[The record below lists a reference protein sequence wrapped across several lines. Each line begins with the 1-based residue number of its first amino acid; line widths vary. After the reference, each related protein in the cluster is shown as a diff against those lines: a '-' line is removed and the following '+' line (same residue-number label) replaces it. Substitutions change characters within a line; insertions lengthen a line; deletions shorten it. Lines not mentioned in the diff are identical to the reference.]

1 MDSNELHIV
10 VSDDSDSPI
19 SQWIARQS
27 ELSHEYSHLKKEI
40 RSYEVSLWTLQ
51 DEFITVLKWSDA
63 MNIGR
68 IQNPLLEL
76 STTAASKFTF
86 SIPMYYREEGKLIPN
101 PNWYTVQEGKLIAN
115 MRKIKIIFNKSDE
128 DKDIFE
134 LLINK
139 VSEKHDQGQLTCEVT
154 CEDLAFNEI
163 GRVGY
168 KIELSDKVFEAAYE
182 DWENSTDENKPK
194 DFIQSIDFWCEQIG
208 LPNYYESIE
217 DDHIVERNYHEPR
230 QWYYRVEMNW
240 SSFANGYKR
249 NPHRIYEEAY
259 ATSWDE
265 NLNPK
270 AVENYREKAR
280 PVVASKSNI
289 YNITQTIAKAFE
301 VYCRYEYDYDENY
314 HIVGRTVVFYNNF
327 LYEDESPLG
336 IIYPYSAS
344 KITREIDSADI
355 TSKLYVLDGKTTS
368 GSDEIN
374 FSILNTE
381 ANMLKEDYILDFD
394 YMYRAGAIN
403 EEQYKSLQDFK
414 KAIRALNEELIPL
427 QQNGIAYETF
437 KTEYEGKQTFY
448 ENSIANA
455 TEQIAQNQ
463 ASINAVLIKDGDPE
477 TGLIERGTNNP
488 DYKVV
493 MQDDETGQYYINLSS
508 SQKGIVQD
516 TVGIYRNRNGKTLSG
531 QITTSYY
538 FEQDEYGN
546 PTKIVGP
553 GLEPE
558 ADLENPNATRNNT
571 VYLTYSYKPSL
582 YYERILNVWKAKL
595 AKDTESKEYY
605 DNLLLGYDEDNTH
618 INGLYEIIE
627 ANNARIDEL
636 LNQKKELID
645 DLNHMMGAAMREGYW
660 QPEDYTD
667 YGQAYQMHTV
677 LDENSEFEDDKHIRC
692 AVGWDT
698 TPFDDDESII
708 YKYGVL
714 ENEKVYPCV
723 DLTLLF
729 ADNQGNVQIPQNISE
744 YSFIYNQRFDGTDY
758 TNDLTKVAI
767 WHIDASCK
775 ICFQKITI
783 PNTNIQQIH
792 CMLVLTAAKSL
803 SDTEITNLLD
813 CNKSKPMISKIET
826 QVDNQQ
832 QDVIQLKLSDDSK
845 PILSDMFFQPQNT
858 IALYPRIRFGST
870 MLKTDPQSL
879 KIRFQNILLQDYE
892 DYNIRT
898 RYNKYNESYYFE
910 YYVAIKPETLIKHGT
925 STNGVP
931 SYQGNLDFVYTISNG
946 CTAIYLDALKVSKEN
961 SVPKVSYST
970 TISVLGTEIART
982 LYKRLAQLVIIN
994 DTDLKLENTFGY
1006 ISSLKLNLDD
1016 VTKDTIE
1023 IKNYKNKFEDLFS
1036 SIVASTEAIKANE
1049 LALNS
1054 ALSGRMPL
1062 AEEGLAASLTANS
1075 TAMNNYLDSYFGN
1088 SYLIQYKLTGLFKEA
1103 GQILS
1108 DANKPLNQVRA
1119 LTLENASILGQF
1131 AEDIRAGITPVIS
1144 KQPEK
1149 PLNYKPGD
1157 IWIQTDTNN
1166 KEIARYVAT
1175 SFVGED
1181 DIHTPDENPENDT
1194 RGFVRTY
1201 DGTLASIRGA
1211 HIDMDTVAGILE
1223 LEAGNSINL
1232 KSGGEVDIRANT
1244 NVNILGNKSVN
1255 IGGTRINIASQ
1266 GSLNDEDT
1274 GIYIVSSGMATLT
1287 SRMNTAF
1294 DERTDQANV
1303 INDTLLDT
1311 ASSHVYIKPKE
1322 VNILSGRIKLRGTN
1336 SIDLATNNQGNI
1348 AAIKLSP
1355 QNGVWIGS
1363 NQGIRLFTGGATYA
1377 SGTDEIESIDG
1388 ANVELNATH
1397 LLFGF
1402 SNINSNG
1409 TNASALEMTGEQI
1422 LLAVGSA
1429 IDTIKNQEQNHRT
1442 VDDIGTGLTGMKITK
1457 TSFGLATWND
1467 NTANMILAN
1476 NDGILI
1482 GTKTGNQ
1489 FSSISQD
1496 IKNPSTGES
1505 YVKLSGSGIILSSGA
1520 DLYINTTNFKVDT
1533 TATTTNNIF
1542 YVGNSSAYLAY
1553 SLDNGLTVIGKGT
1566 FTGSNGKFIADGN
1579 HFGLYKLD
1587 GTTGILTVTLDNSNN
1602 AILTSNGSLTI
1613 SSGGNFTVTSGI
1625 TNISSTNF
1633 VVNSAAT
1640 GSAILFKAMNGTSG
1654 ISVDGNGNT
1663 TISGSGVFNGTIY
1676 ATGGTFSGTITANGT
1691 ISGGEISGA
1700 TLTAANVTC
1709 NSLNAGGLVYDGSSL
1724 FLDGAGNFSAISVG
1738 STTMINS
1745 DGLFTGNAY
1754 VSSLTIGTSTIT
1766 PVSVSG
1772 KSQGSASAPS
1782 FSYGFSS
1789 MGSGILLSLR
1799 VGNSNDHVNL
1809 SEYGDVECTGDISC
1823 ASLSCTGFSCR
1834 GAYITNDGDVVA
1846 ADNLK
1851 GVGLVISGT
1860 SATINGKQIAT
1871 IDQIPSSV
1879 NLSDYALKSEAW
1891 LTSDFQISD
1900 YVTSANLTT
1909 ELKPM
1914 KDKLDELDA
1923 AVKALQG
1930 S

>member
-63 MNIGR
+63 MNVGR

-115 MRKIKIIFNKSDE
+115 MRKVKIIFNKSDE
-128 DKDIFE
+128 DEGIFE

-163 GRVGY
+163 GRIGY

-270 AVENYREKAR
+270 TVENYREKAR
-280 PVVASKSNI
+280 PVVVSKSNI

-368 GSDEIN
+368 GLDEIN

-463 ASINAVLIKDGDPE
+463 ASINAILIKDGDPE

-508 SQKGIVQD
+508 SQKGIIQD
-516 TVGIYRNRNGKTLSG
+516 TVEIYRNRNGKTLSG

-558 ADLENPNATRNNT
+558 ADLENPNVTRNNT

-595 AKDTESKEYY
+595 AKDTESKKYY

-636 LNQKKELID
+636 LNQKKDLID

-667 YGQAYQMHTV
+667 YGQAYQMHTI

-758 TNDLTKVAI
+758 INDLTKVAI

-783 PNTNIQQIH
+783 PNTNTQQIH

-845 PILSDMFFQPQNT
+845 SILSNMFFQPQNT

-870 MLKTDPQSL
+870 MLKIDPQSL

-994 DTDLKLENTFGY
+994 DIDLKLENTFGY

-1054 ALSGRMPL
+1054 ALSGQMPL

-1119 LTLENASILGQF
+1119 LTLENAAILGQF

-1266 GSLNDEDT
+1266 GDLNDEDT

-1377 SGTDEIESIDG
+1377 SGTDEIESIAG

-1397 LLFGF
+1397 LLLGYADVED
-1402 SNINSNG
+1402 N
-1409 TNASALEMTGEQI
+1409 TNATAIELTKDKMVF
-1422 LLAVGSA
+1422 AVGS
-1429 IDTIKNQEQNHRT
+1429 T
-1442 VDDIGTGLTGMKITK
+1442 VDSNAEIGAGLTGMKITK
-1457 TSFGLATWND
+1457 DSFGLATWNGS
-1467 NTANMILAN
+1467 TANMILAN

-1520 DLYINTTNFKVDT
+1520 DLYISTTNFKVDT
-1533 TATTTNNIF
+1533 TATTTSNIF

-1553 SLDNGLTVIGKGT
+1553 SLSNGLTVIGKGT

-1602 AILTSNGSLTI
+1602 ATLTSNGALS
-1613 SSGGNFTVTSGI
+1613 I
-1625 TNISSTNF
+1625 T
-1633 VVNSAAT
+1633 T
-1640 GSAILFKAMNGTSG
+1640 GSNFSVSANNFIINTGASNDNDAMLYIANNSTWSNATAGMRYLKKGTFEVKGG
-1654 ISVDGNGNT
+1654 ISATTLSVGNT
-1663 TISGSGVFNGTIY
+1663 ASGHSGMTYDNTNGLIIRGTIY
-1676 ATGGTFSGTITANGT
+1676 ADNGTFSGTISGDQINGGT
-1691 ISGGEISGA
+1691 ISGSSISLGNGTFAVDTSGNLIASSANISG
-1700 TLTAANVTC
+1700 TVFI
-1709 NSLNAGGLVYDGSSL
+1709 GGRADLSSL
-1724 FLDGAGNFSAISVG
+1724 SV
-1738 STTMINS
+1738 
-1745 DGLFTGNAY
+1745 
-1754 VSSLTIGTSTIT
+1754 
-1766 PVSVSG
+1766 
-1772 KSQGSASAPS
+1772 
-1782 FSYGFSS
+1782 
-1789 MGSGILLSLR
+1789 
-1799 VGNSNDHVNL
+1799 
-1809 SEYGDVECTGDISC
+1809 TGDIACSG
-1823 ASLSCTGFSCR
+1823 SLSGT
-1834 GAYITNDGDVVA
+1834 YIIADTVIGVA
-1846 ADNLK
+1846 
-1851 GVGLVISGT
+1851 SGT
-1860 SATINGKQIAT
+1860 IGRTKATSSNEASNSGYTVIAASMSSDGTISCSSLQMNRSILTSEGIDKINNIPSGTIAT
-1871 IDQIPSSV
+1871 T
-1879 NLSDYALKSEAW
+1879 AW
-1891 LTSDFQISD
+1891 VENKGYLTSHQSLSGYATQDWVNGNFLS
-1900 YVTSANLTT
+1900 S
-1909 ELKPM
+1909 
-1914 KDKLDELDA
+1914 DELTRDDCLVRKSWVEA
-1923 AVKALQG
+1923 NFQPK
-1930 S
+1930 ST